1 MSALK
6 MLMSDVEDNEK
17 LITTRIEHQH
27 VSGMLAFVAFY
38 TGKRIL
44 LGGHIMYWAELA
56 HGHQR

>member
-1 MSALK
+1 
-6 MLMSDVEDNEK
+6 MLMSDVGDNEK
-17 LITTRIEHQH
+17 LIATRIEHQH

>member
-1 MSALK
+1 

-27 VSGMLAFVAFY
+27 VSGMLAFY

-44 LGGHIMYWAELA
+44 LGGHIMYWAELV